1 MVTAAGVVDA
11 AGYTGGK
18 VSPGEIIVIFGTG
31 IGPPVLVPLEV
42 LGGRVTTALGGV
54 RVLFDGLPAPLVY
67 VWATQVSAIV
77 PYAVAGAPSTDLVVD
92 YEGLTSAAVTVPVVP
107 TVPGV
112 FTLDASGFGPGA
124 ILNQDGSLNSATNPA
139 DLGDIIVLF
148 ATGEGQTIPPGQ
160 DGLIAV
166 SQTLPEPEL
175 EVTARLGGEEAI
187 ILYAGAAPFLVAGV
201 LQVNALLATTIRSDL
216 AAEVRLRVDGISN
229 QDGVTFAVV
238 SQPDFLPPG
247 ATAEL
252 YGSFAF
258 LNPDFAGPIKGDRLL
273 AFEIRDALDTVV
285 LAGNVQDRVVMSNN
299 TGLLTF
305 APLIRDVDD
314 FGSGAKITALE
325 KTGFAGTEV
334 FVEYR
339 TDGSGDTGPARA
351 VRGADGS
358 TIVFVYD
365 PPLGLPAMSR
375 FPWIVTDAVSWAET
389 AQITIR
395 VVMPDQTM
403 LSTTLGDSAAPE

>member
-1 MVTAAGVVDA
+1 
-11 AGYTGGK
+11 
-18 VSPGEIIVIFGTG
+18 
-31 IGPPVLVPLEV
+31 
-42 LGGRVTTALGGV
+42 
-54 RVLFDGLPAPLVY
+54 
-67 VWATQVSAIV
+67 
-77 PYAVAGAPSTDLVVD
+77 
-92 YEGLTSAAVTVPVVP
+92 
-107 TVPGV
+107 
-112 FTLDASGFGPGA
+112 
-124 ILNQDGSLNSATNPA
+124 
-139 DLGDIIVLF
+139 
-148 ATGEGQTIPPGQ
+148 
-160 DGLIAV
+160 
-166 SQTLPEPEL
+166 
-175 EVTARLGGEEAI
+175 
-187 ILYAGAAPFLVAGV
+187 LYAGAAPFLVAGV

-216 AAEVRLRVDGISN
+216 AAEVILRVDGISN

-252 YGSFAF
+252 YGAFAF
-258 LNPDFAGPIKGDRLL
+258 LNPDFAGPIAEDGDQLL
-273 AFEIRDALDTVV
+273 AFEIRDALNTVV

-305 APLIRDVDD
+305 APLIRDVVD

-339 TDGSGDTGPARA
+339 SDGSGDTGPARA
-351 VRGADGS
+351 VRGADGA

-375 FPWIVTDAVSWAET
+375 FPWIVTDAVSWAKT
-389 AQITIR
+389 GQITIR

-403 LSTTLGDSAAPE
+403 LSTTLGEGAAPE